1 MQSPTQLQPSLAA
14 ELGFRGTQLLRL
26 VIHDRLNQTD
36 TLILPAAR
44 AAQIDD
50 SDCATAGR
58 CG

>member
-1 MQSPTQLQPSLAA
+1 LQPSLAA